1 LQFAAWLCSRDAR
14 WAHDTTQNAYWQA
27 TAKAK
32 RILDCEQPTANRQQE
47 MKRIEAFIRVNKLE
61 SVKQALEDAGIYG
74 ISCEQ
79 VRGYGRQFGRTDKY
93 RGSTYAVNLLPKM
106 KVEVVVKDEDLE
118 EGLAAIVAVA
128 QTGEIGDGKIFV
140 SDVMEAVR
148 IRTGE
153 RGDAALS

>member
-1 LQFAAWLCSRDAR
+1 MGTMFCVAQSGAIEL
-14 WAHDTTQNAYWQA
+14 
-27 TAKAK
+27 
-32 RILDCEQPTANRQQE
+32 

-61 SVKQALEDAGIYG
+61 DVKQALEDAGISG
-74 ISCEQ
+74 LSCGQ
-79 VRGYGRQFGRTDKY
+79 VRGYGRQMGRTDKY

-106 KVEVVVKDEDLE
+106 HVEVVVKDEDLE
-118 EGLAAIVAVA
+118 EAIEAIISST

-140 SDVMEAVR
+140 TEVLDAIR